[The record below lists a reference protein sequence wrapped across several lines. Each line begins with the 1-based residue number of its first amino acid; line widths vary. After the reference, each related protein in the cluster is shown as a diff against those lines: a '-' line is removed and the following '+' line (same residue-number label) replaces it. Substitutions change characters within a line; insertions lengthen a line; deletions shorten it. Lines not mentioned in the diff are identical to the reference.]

1 MKKRAA
7 ALALLIPAGCTD
19 ASSFT
24 LGKHSFTVPA
34 PYVEVVP
41 VYAFW
46 KDRPTSLT
54 FTLDPQDPAEA
65 QHVVNVESAEA
76 TCKPSRLAGASPLGA
91 ACAAAHARSRA
102 AISLPL
108 AKAGNARQWT
118 YQAGGRTIASCYE
131 TPRGGGLCTALSNY
145 QDVLISI
152 SFHADEAGR
161 LPKMEAEARRLLA
174 SWDGVK

>member
-1 MKKRAA
+1 MKKR
-7 ALALLIPAGCTD
+7 
-19 ASSFT
+19 
-24 LGKHSFTVPA
+24 
-34 PYVEVVP
+34 
-41 VYAFW
+41 
-46 KDRPTSLT
+46 
-54 FTLDPQDPAEA
+54 
-65 QHVVNVESAEA
+65 
-76 TCKPSRLAGASPLGA
+76 
-91 ACAAAHARSRA
+91 AAAHARSRA